1 MKKRVNISLSEEI
14 AEQLK
19 EVAEKSHRNVSQWI
33 TDRVLEAIEATN
45 KPMEEEKENG
55 SNN

>member
-33 TDRVLEAIEATN
+33 TDRVLEAVEANN
-45 KPMEEEKENG
+45 KTIEEEQNNG
-55 SNN
+55 CNN